1 MIKMNKKTDEMIS
14 VTIPVYNEEKNI
26 DKLYEKLIM
35 VLDGMDCDYE
45 IIFVNDGSSDASP
58 DIMNQLSEKDT
69 RVKIIHFTRN
79 FGQTSA
85 MMAGFDHA
93 SGDIIIPMD
102 ADLQNDPEDIPRLV
116 EKLSQGFDLC
126 SGWRKHRKDGTFKRV
141 MVSKIANKL
150 VSKISGVNLK
160 DYGCTLKAYRKK
172 IIKGVRL
179 YGEMH
184 RFIPIYASWEG
195 AKIAEIPVMHHPRI
209 HGNSKYGL
217 ERTIKVLLDL
227 IVITFLDN
235 YAQKPIYIF
244 GGAGVISLF
253 LSIGTFSYAT
263 WLKLFD
269 GISYIQTPLP
279 VMASMTML
287 ASFMCILMGLLAEM
301 IMRTYYETQQKS
313 IYLIK
318 NVKNLGENKR

>member
-1 MIKMNKKTDEMIS
+1 MKMADQRDEMIS

-26 DKLYEKLIM
+26 DKLYQGLKI
-35 VLDGMDCDYE
+35 VLDELKCEFE
-45 IIFVNDGSSDASP
+45 IIFVNDGSSDGSSGVL
-58 DIMNQLSEKDT
+58 NQLAETDS

-79 FGQTSA
+79 FGQTAA

-102 ADLQNDPEDIPRLV
+102 ADLQNDPRDIPKLIA
-116 EKLSQGFDLC
+116 KLSQGYDLC
-126 SGWRKHRKDGTFKRV
+126 SGWRKDRKDSSIKRV
-141 MVSKIANKL
+141 LVSKVANQL
-150 VSKISGVNLK
+150 VSKISGVRLK

-172 IIKGVRL
+172 VIKGVRL

-195 AKIAEIPVMHHPRI
+195 ARITEIPVQHHPRI
-209 HGNSKYGL
+209 HGKSNYGL

-235 YAQKPIYIF
+235 YAQKPIYVF
-244 GGAGVISLF
+244 GGAGFISAMISLGVF
-253 LSIGTFSYAT
+253 FYAS
-263 WLKLFD
+263 WLKFFKN
-269 GISYIQTPLP
+269 ISYIETPLP
-279 VMASMTML
+279 ILSAMTML
-287 ASFMCILMGLLAEM
+287 GAFMCVLMGLLAEM

-313 IYLIK
+313 IYLVEDIK
-318 NVKNLGENKR
+318 NFEVPG